1 MGINSIAMGVE
12 ERKTKYRFN
21 KYLFPFVDCTIT
33 LYAELGEPVP
43 ISDIAD
49 CMRDNHGITG
59 VRNVYEGRDAALEDG
74 YIRAVPVGGRRGYV
88 PTAEGIVHTAIYL
101 ALRDIV
107 GDVPPHALPFL
118 IECVRT
124 SLITILIP
132 RLTPGTLEHYYLMR
146 YLMDEIEFTLTLG
159 GQGEVLD
166 FQVGFTEH
174 GRRIMFELFVALKML
189 AGIKVMGLEPRYYSD
204 VKKAIMR
211 NVRLWLIP
219 RRLSRPG
226 LVRLFIDACRNTT
239 ARISAVMR

>member
-1 MGINSIAMGVE
+1 MSVNSIAMGVE
-12 ERKTKYRFN
+12 ERRTKYRFN
-21 KYLFPFVDCTIT
+21 RYLFPFVDCTIT
-33 LYAELGEPVP
+33 LYAESGEPVP

-49 CMRDNHGITG
+49 CMREKYGIKG
-59 VRNVYEGRDAALEDG
+59 VRNVYEGRDAALGNG
-74 YIRAVPVGGRRGYV
+74 YVETASVGSRTRYVPVG
-88 PTAEGIVHTAIYL
+88 EGVVHTAIYL
-101 ALRDIV
+101 AL
-107 GDVPPHALPFL
+107 GDVINSVPPHALPFL
-118 IECVRT
+118 IECARS

-146 YLMDEIEFTLTLG
+146 YLMDEIEFTLTFG

-166 FQVGFTEH
+166 FQVGLSEH

-204 VKKAIMR
+204 VKKVI
-211 NVRLWLIP
+211 VRSVNLWLMP
-219 RRLSRPG
+219 RRLSRPE